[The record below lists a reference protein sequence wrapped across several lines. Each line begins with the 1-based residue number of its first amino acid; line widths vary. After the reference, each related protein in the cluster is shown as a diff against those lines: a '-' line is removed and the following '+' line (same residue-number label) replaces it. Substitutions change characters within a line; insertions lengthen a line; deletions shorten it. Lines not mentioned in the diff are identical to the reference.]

1 LTYFK
6 NFLSIK
12 NSTNS
17 KFFLNYIYKFLLLD
31 VINFSTMINNIILN
45 EFEKICSNFLLILF
59 VCKGIKV
66 DNNLLKQIHLENNDY
81 LYLNL
86 NSNILINSIL
96 DSRVFEY
103 LKYFD
108 EELVNELKTKIH
120 FIKEK

>member
-1 LTYFK
+1 
-6 NFLSIK
+6 
-12 NSTNS
+12 
-17 KFFLNYIYKFLLLD
+17 
-31 VINFSTMINNIILN
+31 MINNIILN